1 MAKITG
7 LVIRPL
13 FGKYV
18 VCDGEGN
25 DRFLSF
31 RQTGDFLTY
40 CRDVKAQPI
49 LMGHDLACL

>member
-18 VCDGEGN
+18 VCDSEGRYHSRN
-25 DRFLSF
+25 IF
-31 RQTGDFLTY
+31 
-40 CRDVKAQPI
+40 
-49 LMGHDLACL
+49 